1 MYIIIIINK
10 MVLISNKIKIEIVMA
25 VNKINNK
32 IEIIILIKIL
42 IRDKVVSN
50 NLIKII
56 QIIIIIVIKI
66 ILVNML
72 KIDKILINFIKIMI
86 KFILNSLIP
95 TLIGEKKNQKILQA
109 KKKNQLQWIPQ
120 QVFFGNKKE
129 MIISTIKNTIKQ

>member
-1 MYIIIIINK
+1 MYIIIINK

-42 IRDKVVSN
+42 IRDIIVN
-50 NLIKII
+50 NSLIKII

-66 ILVNML
+66 ILVNMH

-86 KFILNSLIP
+86 KFILNSLIL

-109 KKKNQLQWIPQ
+109 KKKNQLQWIPP
-120 QVFFGNKKE
+120 QVFIGNKKE

>member
-1 MYIIIIINK
+1 MYIIIINK

-42 IRDKVVSN
+42 IRDIIVSN
-50 NLIKII
+50 SLIKII
-56 QIIIIIVIKI
+56 LIIIIVIKI
-66 ILVNML
+66 ILVNMH

-86 KFILNSLIP
+86 KFILNSLIL
-95 TLIGEKKNQKILQA
+95 TLIGEKKNQKIHQA
-109 KKKNQLQWIPQ
+109 KKKNQLQWIPP
-120 QVFFGNKKE
+120 QVFIGNKKE